1 VTLCVIPTCRTQDD
15 AEPGA
20 YACSTCRTHLVRQ
33 LGEIETYLTIVSA
46 VPGRSGDPGPI
57 GRQFSSRP
65 PLRLDVVAML
75 DPRTEINGAS
85 GAVYDGGVEDDVL
98 DEIPNIG
105 ADLGGWV
112 CMLYEQHPDWAGAE
126 WDGEVIAYGDG
137 AALLRSRCDWIC
149 RQPWVDEF
157 ADGIARV
164 HGALRQ
170 VNGDAPDRPF
180 ADCPEVVDGR
190 VCGGPVSKHGDGLG
204 AQCRTC
210 RTSWRRDQLLDLLE
224 HVAAVKAG

>member
-1 VTLCVIPTCRTQDD
+1 MICVIPTCRTQDD

-20 YACSTCRTHLVRQ
+20 YACQGCRTHLVRQ

-75 DPRTEINGAS
+75 DPRTEINGSS
-85 GAVYDGGVEDDVL
+85 GAVYDDGEDDQL
-98 DEIPNIG
+98 DEIPNIR
-105 ADLGGWV
+105 ADLDGWV
-112 CMLYEQHPDWAGAE
+112 RVLTEEHPD
-126 WDGEVIAYGDG
+126 YGRPATWTGVGDSPTG
-137 AALLRSRCDWIC
+137 DAALLRSRCDWIC

-157 ADGIARV
+157 ATDVARV

-170 VNGDAPDRPF
+170 PCGDAPGRPF
-180 ADCPEVVDGR
+180 AHCPQVTDGR
-190 VCGGPVSKHGDGLG
+190 VCGGWIAMFEDGTG
-204 AQCRTC
+204 AQCRAC